1 MRIFKIEIKWI
12 IRIDHKKFEYIKGV
26 MDQEMMM
33 ELIDLMN
40 QYLKELLKWINYRT
54 WTGDVSHATW
64 ARDFWN

>member
-26 MDQEMMM
+26 MDREMMM
-33 ELIDLMN
+33 ELIDWMN